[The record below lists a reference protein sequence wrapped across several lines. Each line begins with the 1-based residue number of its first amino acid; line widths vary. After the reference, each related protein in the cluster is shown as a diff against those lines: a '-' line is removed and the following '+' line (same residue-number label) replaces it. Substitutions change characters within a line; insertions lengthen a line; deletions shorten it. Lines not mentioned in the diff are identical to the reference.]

1 MKELPLYPIKFHPV
15 FKEKIWGGSKLKSQ
29 LNKQDAPENCG
40 ESWEIS
46 AVPGSVSVV
55 KNGFLEGNTLQ
66 DILEIYMGDLLGPDI
81 FELYGE
87 IFPLLIKFIDAND
100 DLSVQVHPDDE
111 VAAKKHQSFGK
122 TEAWYILDAEKDAK
136 LISGFNKPLGKSEFV
151 ARMNN
156 NDILPVLNRVPAKAE
171 DLFFIPAGRVHATG
185 KGILFAEIQQNSD
198 VTYRIYDW
206 DRMGVDGKP
215 RQLHVQEALE
225 VIDFSEV
232 KQAETPY
239 ESEINSPS
247 RMLRTDYF
255 IMNMIHIDDKITK
268 SYVDCQSF
276 VVYMCV
282 DGKAEIRSDNTS
294 ETIEKGETI
303 LLPYELL
310 EIQIIPNKEVK
321 LIEVY
326 IELE

>member
-1 MKELPLYPIKFHPV
+1 MKELPLYPIKFHPIY
-15 FKEKIWGGSKLKSQ
+15 KEKIWGGSKLKSQ
-29 LNKQDAPENCG
+29 LNKHDAPENCG

-55 KNGFLEGNTLQ
+55 KNGFLEGNSLQ
-66 DILEIYMGDLLGPDI
+66 DILEIYMGDLIGPDI
-81 FELYGE
+81 FELFGE
-87 IFPLLIKFIDAND
+87 NFPLLIKFIDAND

-122 TEAWYILDAEKDAK
+122 TEAWYVIDAEKDAR

-156 NDILPVLNRVPAKAE
+156 NDILPVLNRVPAKSA

-239 ESEINSPS
+239 ELEINSPS

-255 IMNMIHIDDKITK
+255 IMNMIHIDKKITK

-282 DGKAEIRSDNTS
+282 DGKAEIRSDNAS

-303 LLPYELL
+303 LLPYELM
-310 EIQIIPNKEVK
+310 EIQIIPDKAVK

>member
-15 FKEKIWGGSKLKSQ
+15 YKEKIWGGNKLKTQ
-29 LNKQDAPENCG
+29 LNKQNAPEKCG

-55 KNGFLEGNTLQ
+55 KNGFLEGNSLQ
-66 DILEIYMGDLLGPDI
+66 DILEIYMGDLVGPDI

-87 IFPLLIKFIDAND
+87 NFPLLIKFIDAND

-111 VAAKKHQSFGK
+111 TAAKKHQSFGK
-122 TEAWYILDAEKDAK
+122 TEAWYIIDAEKDSR
-136 LISGFNKPLGKSEFV
+136 LISGFNKALGKSEFV
-151 ARMNN
+151 SRMNN
-156 NDILPVLNRVPAKAE
+156 NDILPVLNRVPVKAD

-239 ESEINSPS
+239 ESTINAPS

-255 IMNMIHIDDKITK
+255 IMNMIHIDKKITK

-303 LLPYELL
+303 LLPYELM
-310 EIQIIPNKEVK
+310 EIQIIPDKEVK